1 MGARAAPRGTA
12 RLNAPSVTV
21 FTATVYADVAR
32 IWHACVRRAFGGAA
46 RLEIFDDSPNQDLD
60 PALFRGAAV
69 LRRSP
74 ARRDFHEAYND
85 AVRRCET
92 RFLAFVD
99 SDVFCLD
106 PGAWPRAAGE
116 LANPR
121 VAAISF
127 VSRARAASHGTFA
140 VALKPGPYRE
150 ALGTLP
156 GGFFPAVEGV
166 DPSVPRARWIEHDT
180 GDLVTRAVVAAGHE
194 VRLSRLDGDG
204 GAFARF
210 DGITLSRRA
219 SSWMGP
225 AALATMAA
233 RSDYFWHGW
242 VGNLALKRL
251 HDDLFPDGPRY
262 DYPFPRAAA
271 LLRAVSPSLRRTRDR
286 LAYLGRVRRQAAAV
300 RAFVRDA

>member
-1 MGARAAPRGTA
+1 MS
-12 RLNAPSVTV
+12 APSLTV

-32 IWHACVRRAFGGAA
+32 IWHACVTRAFGGAA
-46 RLEIFDDSPNQDLD
+46 RLEIFDDSRDQDID
-60 PALFRGAAV
+60 PALFPGAAV
-69 LRRSP
+69 LRRSG

-85 AVRRCET
+85 AVRRCGT
-92 RFLAFVD
+92 PFLAFVD
-99 SDVFCLD
+99 SDVFWLD
-106 PGAWPRAAGE
+106 PGAWSRAAEE

-121 VAAISF
+121 VAAVSF
-127 VSRARAASHGTFA
+127 VSRVRTASHGTFA
-140 VALKPGPYRE
+140 VALKPAPYRE

-166 DPSVPRARWIEHDT
+166 DPSVPRTKWIEHDT
-180 GDLVTRAVVAAGHE
+180 GDLVTRAVIAAGHE
-194 VRLSRLDGDG
+194 VRFSRLDGHG

-251 HDDLFPDGPRY
+251 HDGLFPDGPRY
-262 DYPFPRAAA
+262 DYPFPRAGAI
-271 LLRAVSPSLRRTRDR
+271 LRAVSPSFRRTRER
-286 LAYLGRVRRQAAAV
+286 LAYLRRVRRQAAAV
-300 RAFVRDA
+300 SAFVRGD